1 MFHSACESDR
11 YSKDEAHHDYD
22 GEVKPHSGGLLWRAL
37 LDSDE
42 QDQTGENHKRGKNE
56 VINDRIGDNYC
67 IAAPRA
73 LGEQSL

>member
-1 MFHSACESDR
+1 MRNADT
-11 YSKDEAHHDYD
+11 DND
-22 GEVKPHSGGLLWRAL
+22 GEVKPHTGALLQKPL

-56 VINDRIGDNYC
+56 VISDRSEDNYC

-73 LGEQSL
+73 LDEQTL